1 MRTKI
6 SLLWT
11 ILMLN
16 MIFADIFS
24 IILELVNK
32 NTLAI
37 PGEVKTFMAIAAV
50 MVNVGILMIYFSKI
64 LPYRICR
71 ILNIVAAIIT
81 ILFIIGG
88 GSFDPHYLII
98 GSVEIAALVYIIF
111 LSFKWKENEDS
122 ARISAQSHN
131 PASD

>member
-11 ILMLN
+11 VVMLN

-37 PGEVKTFMAIAAV
+37 PGDVKNFMAIAAV
-50 MVNVGILMIYFSKI
+50 MVNVGILMIYFSKA

-88 GSFDPHYLII
+88 GSLDPHYLII
-98 GSVEIAALVYIIF
+98 AAIEIAALIYIIF

-131 PASD
+131 PA

>member
-11 ILMLN
+11 VVMLN

-37 PGEVKTFMAIAAV
+37 PREVKTFMAIAAV
-50 MVNVGILMIYFSKI
+50 MVNVGILMIYFSKV

-71 ILNIVAAIIT
+71 ILNIVAAVIT
-81 ILFIIGG
+81 ILFIVGG
-88 GSFDPHYLII
+88 GSLDPHYLII
-98 GSVEIAALVYIIF
+98 ATIEIAALVYIIL
-111 LSFKWKENEDS
+111 LSLKWKNDETELHLEKTN
-122 ARISAQSHN
+122 
-131 PASD
+131 

>member
-1 MRTKI
+1 MRTKV

-11 ILMLN
+11 VMMLN

-32 NTLAI
+32 NTLVI
-37 PGEVKTFMAIAAV
+37 PGDVKTFMAIAAV

-98 GSVEIAALVYIIF
+98 AAIEIATLVYIIF
-111 LSFKWKENEDS
+111 LSFKWKENEEY
-122 ARISAQSHN
+122 ARISDRSHN
-131 PASD
+131 PA

>member
-6 SLLWT
+6 SLLW
-11 ILMLN
+11 IVVMLN

-24 IILELVNK
+24 IILELVKK

-37 PGEVKTFMAIAAV
+37 PGDVKTFMAIAAV
-50 MVNVGILMIYFSKI
+50 MVNVGILMIYFSKV
-64 LPYRICR
+64 LPYRMCR

-88 GSFDPHYLII
+88 GSLDPHYLII
-98 GSVEIAALVYIIF
+98 GAVEIAALVYIIF
-111 LSFKWKENEDS
+111 LNFKWKESEEF

-131 PASD
+131 PALD